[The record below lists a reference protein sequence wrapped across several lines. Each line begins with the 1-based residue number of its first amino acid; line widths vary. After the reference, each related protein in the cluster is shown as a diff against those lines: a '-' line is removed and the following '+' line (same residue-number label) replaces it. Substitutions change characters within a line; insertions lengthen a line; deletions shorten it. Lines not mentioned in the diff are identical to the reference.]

1 MKKNHVIFYAKGVMT
16 TCINILIIGSV
27 IQTFLMESGCTEG
40 QVSAYVSVMQVIQV
54 ATMLLLSGKMEKIK
68 NVFRYIAGSYVMQ
81 IPLLLTMLL
90 LSIKYQTWNKHKD
103 FPSSS
108 LVRLTPLVGFCG
120 VNSTNDITELLEHN
134 ADELSTKVAE
144 INGLSDW

>member
-1 MKKNHVIFYAKGVMT
+1 MNNTINATNSLSFKVLYMPSNAKIESKVGKKIAEAAKNAKPTLESFAEDFDIHVIPYKFSSEDRGLAMKVELPT
-16 TCINILIIGSV
+16 KNPFKH
-27 IQTFLMESGCTEG
+27 FLT
-40 QVSAYVSVMQVIQV
+40 
-54 ATMLLLSGKMEKIK
+54 K
-68 NVFRYIAGSYVMQ
+68 
-81 IPLLLTMLL
+81 
-90 LSIKYQTWNKHKD
+90 LSIKYQTWNKHMD

-120 VNSTNDITELLEHN
+120 VNSTNDITELLEHS